1 MNSRR
6 AWIVFAVSAFAY
18 LVAVMQRSSLGVA
31 AVQAT
36 DRFDITATALSSLA
50 VVQLIV
56 YAGLQVPVGVML
68 DRIGPKAIIVTGAA
82 LMVAGQVTLGLSTS
96 LGVAIVG
103 RILVGAGD
111 AMTFICVIRLISA
124 WFSGR
129 TLPLLSQLIGTI
141 GAIGQLLSAFPLSTA
156 LHAWGWTPTFLSAA
170 GLGALALLLFTL
182 VVTDSPVAGALLR
195 EPESWASSMR
205 RLRGSLAR
213 PGTQLGFWIH
223 FVSQSSL
230 TVFALLWGFPFL
242 SVGMGYG
249 PTGAAALISLTV
261 IFSAVA
267 GPVLGILTARY
278 PNRRS
283 TLVLGLVTAM
293 GIVWAAVLAWP
304 GIPPLWLII
313 VLLVV
318 ISVGG
323 PGSLIGFDTARRF
336 NPARSHGSA
345 SGVVNVGGFTATFTI
360 MFLVGAALDLIDRM
374 HGGTGAPAE
383 LYSLESFRYAFLVQY
398 LVVGIGVGFLLRAR
412 RRTRRLLLRD
422 EGIEVD
428 PLWVALLRTWRQRH
442 S

>member
-1 MNSRR
+1 
-6 AWIVFAVSAFAY
+6 
-18 LVAVMQRSSLGVA
+18 
-31 AVQAT
+31 
-36 DRFDITATALSSLA
+36 
-50 VVQLIV
+50 
-56 YAGLQVPVGVML
+56 
-68 DRIGPKAIIVTGAA
+68 
-82 LMVAGQVTLGLSTS
+82 
-96 LGVAIVG
+96 
-103 RILVGAGD
+103 
-111 AMTFICVIRLISA
+111 
-124 WFSGR
+124 
-129 TLPLLSQLIGTI
+129 
-141 GAIGQLLSAFPLSTA
+141 
-156 LHAWGWTPTFLSAA
+156 
-170 GLGALALLLFTL
+170 
-182 VVTDSPVAGALLR
+182 
-195 EPESWASSMR
+195 
-205 RLRGSLAR
+205 
-213 PGTQLGFWIH
+213 
-223 FVSQSSL
+223 
-230 TVFALLWGFPFL
+230 VFALLWGFPFL

-261 IFSAVA
+261 IFSALA